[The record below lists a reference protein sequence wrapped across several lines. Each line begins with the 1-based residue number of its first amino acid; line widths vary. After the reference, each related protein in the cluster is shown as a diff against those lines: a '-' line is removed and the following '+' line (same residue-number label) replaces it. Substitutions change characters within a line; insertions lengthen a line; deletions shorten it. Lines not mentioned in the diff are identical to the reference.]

1 MRNIIRFSV
10 EKAVTVLMVVIAV
23 MIFGVVSFNRLT
35 SDLFPDINIPY
46 AVVVTTYP
54 GAAPEEVEQEV
65 SVPLEQTFQTTTN
78 VTQVETTSSENLS
91 MVMLEFTE
99 DADMD
104 SIIVEMR
111 ENMNMMT
118 DSLPEDSSTPMIIRL
133 NPDMLPIMNF
143 SVSIEGENLEDLST
157 WVDDEL
163 SPRLERIPGVATLNT
178 TGAYDS
184 EVRVTLDQESIDAY
198 NDQIDTVISG
208 MNSQLPAEDE
218 IDASQ
223 FHISKDN
230 VKNILQAQNMSF
242 PAGYVDVNDVDYLVR
257 VGDDL
262 EDLDELRNLTVFDGP
277 EAFSQLPTVTVD
289 DIADVEFASANDKM
303 YSKVNGED
311 AISISV
317 QKGSEFA
324 TTEVAEDINEELA
337 AIAEEEDGFEYT
349 MLLDQGEYI
358 EQANQSV
365 LENLLIGG
373 VLAVLIL
380 LLFLRNLR
388 VTFIVGV
395 AIPVS
400 LLAAVVLIYL
410 SEITLNI
417 VSLGG
422 LALGI
427 GMLVDNS
434 IVVIENIF
442 RMKRDGATNKK
453 AAVNGSYQ
461 VGGAIIASTLT
472 TVSVFV
478 PIMFIEG
485 FVREIFYQLALTI
498 TFSLVASLVI
508 ALTFVPTVA
517 NRIMKEEGE
526 KKKDK
531 EAGISKLQNLYERI
545 LNGAFK
551 FKYFIIVIVIGLM
564 GLTFILSTSRG
575 FQFFPPSDEGSL
587 QATIEVN
594 PDEPVDY
601 ETFTNDLDSMYDT
614 VSEERDIDSVGITV
628 GGGGQAAM
636 LGFSEMSSDTTSA
649 TMNIVLADDRERST
663 TEVGED
669 LETLLND
676 EFPEYSID
684 IQGTEMD
691 TAALVGEGVD
701 VRIKGSD
708 LDMLRAE
715 AEAISSEIEGID
727 GVRSVNDGLDRQD
740 EEIKVT
746 VDKDAAIQKGLTV
759 GQVLQSVSEKLSSPE
774 EVTTMMMDGHTYSLF
789 IYQEGES
796 ERYSEPSLDDFK
808 TLEVGSDMISGEP
821 IELQDVADVEF
832 QEGFG
837 SIERI
842 DGTRYI
848 DVSTELET
856 DASSTIVAEDI
867 ENVLD
872 DHEKL
877 SGYTYEIQGESE
889 EIMATIDEL
898 IIMGGLGILLVY
910 MIMASQFQSLLY
922 PFIIMLT
929 IPLAF
934 TGGFGILYLSGY
946 QVSIVAIIG
955 LIILSGVVVN
965 NGIVLVDYINQL
977 RQRGYDLKSAITRA
991 GRIRLRPIF
1000 MTALTTILALLPLAL
1015 GYGEGAELM
1024 QPMALTAIGGLFY
1037 ATFLTI
1043 FVVPIFYDMMTL
1055 HGRYIFGG
1063 LVTFVALG
1071 AGIYYAL
1078 ESAWLYAGG
1087 LLGVLVIT
1095 VLLTLFLPRGA
1106 MKAPEYEETE
1116 EKDDEIEAFL
1126 KRTMKSD

>member
-1 MRNIIRFSV
+1 MKNIIRFSV
-10 EKAVTVLMVVIAV
+10 EKAITVLMVVIAV
-23 MIFGVVSFNRLT
+23 IIFGVVSFNRLT

-78 VTQVETTSSENLS
+78 VTQVQTTSSENMS

-99 DADMD
+99 AADMD

-118 DSLPEDSSTPMIIRL
+118 DNLPDEASTPMIIRL

-143 SVSIEGENLEDLST
+143 SVSREGEDLESLSN

-163 SPRLERIPGVATLNT
+163 SPRLERIPGVATLNIM
-178 TGAYDS
+178 GAYDS
-184 EVRVTLDQESIDAY
+184 EVRVTLDQEAIDQY
-198 NDQIDTVISG
+198 NSDINDAIEQANMVIPDPDDHIDPDDFG
-208 MNSQLPAEDE
+208 
-218 IDASQ
+218 IDR
-223 FHISKDN
+223 DMVN
-230 VKNILQAQNMSF
+230 GILQAQNMSF
-242 PAGYVDVNDVDYLVR
+242 PAGYVDVGGVDYLVR

-262 EDLDELRNLTVFDGP
+262 QDLDELRDLTVFRADMLGIDP
-277 EAFSQLPTVTVD
+277 IRMDDVT
-289 DIADVEFASANDKM
+289 DVGFASADEQR

-311 AISISV
+311 AISISI
-317 QKGSEFA
+317 QKGSEYA
-324 TTEVAEDINEELA
+324 TTEVANRINDELA
-337 AIAEEEDGFEYT
+337 AIAEEDEGFEYT

-400 LLAAVVLIYL
+400 LLAAVIMIYL
-410 SEITLNI
+410 SDMTLNI

-442 RMKRDGATNKK
+442 RMKRDGASNKK
-453 AAVNGSYQ
+453 AAVNGSSQ
-461 VGGAIIASTLT
+461 VAGAIIASTLT
-472 TVSVFV
+472 TVSVFL

-485 FVREIFYQLALTI
+485 FIREIFYQLALTI
-498 TFSLVASLVI
+498 TFSLAASLVI

-517 NRIMKEEGE
+517 NRIMKEDGE
-526 KKKDK
+526 KSGEDT
-531 EAGISKLQNLYERI
+531 AISKVQNIYETI
-545 LNGAFK
+545 LNKAFK
-551 FKYFIIVIVIGLM
+551 VKYLIIVFVIGLLGAM
-564 GLTFILSTSRG
+564 FILSTSRG
-575 FQFFPPSDEGSL
+575 FQFFPPSDEGAL
-587 QATIEVN
+587 QASISVAPEET
-594 PDEPVDY
+594 VDF
-601 ETFTNDLDSMYDT
+601 ETFTDDLDTMFEQLYAD
-614 VSEERDIDSVGITV
+614 EDIESVGITV

-636 LGFSEMSSDTTSA
+636 LGFSGMVSDTSSA
-649 TMNIVLADDRERST
+649 TMNIVLAEDRERT
-663 TEVGED
+663 TMEVRDDLLEILNED
-669 LETLLND
+669 YPAYE
-676 EFPEYSID
+676 ID

-691 TAALVGEGVD
+691 SAALVGEGVS

-708 LDMLRAE
+708 LDDLRDE
-715 AEAISSEIEGID
+715 AVAIGSQMEDIE
-727 GVRSVNDGLDRQD
+727 GVRSVDDGIDLED

-746 VDKDAAIQKGLTV
+746 VDKDAAIEKGLTV
-759 GQVLQSVSEKLSSPE
+759 GQVLQSVSETLSGPE
-774 EVTTMMMDGHTYSLF
+774 EVTRMTMNGHAYSVY

-796 ERYSEPSLDDFK
+796 ERHSEASLEEFK
-808 TLEVGSDMISGEP
+808 TLEVGTDMLSKEP
-821 IELQDVADVEF
+821 ILLSDVAEVEYE
-832 QEGFG
+832 EGFG
-837 SIERI
+837 SIQRI

-848 DVSTELET
+848 DVSAELES
-856 DASSTIVAEDI
+856 DYSATIVAEDV
-867 ENVLD
+867 EVMLD
-872 DHEKL
+872 AHEQL
-877 SGYTYEIQGESE
+877 SGYSYEIQGESE

-934 TGGFGILYLSGY
+934 TGGFGILYLFGH

-977 RQRGYDLKSAITRA
+977 RQRGYALKEAITRA

-1000 MTALTTILALLPLAL
+1000 MTALTTILALMPLAL

-1024 QPMALTAIGGLFY
+1024 QPMAITAIGGLFY

-1063 LVTFVALG
+1063 LIAVLALFG
-1071 AGIYYAL
+1071 GIVFAIEGEWLLTAAL
-1078 ESAWLYAGG
+1078 IGV
-1087 LLGVLVIT
+1087 VLVT
-1095 VLLTLFLPRGA
+1095 SLLVLFVPKQA
-1106 MKAPEYEETE
+1106 FKADDEED
-1116 EKDDEIEAFL
+1116 EKEDEIEAFL
-1126 KRTMKSD
+1126 KRTMKP

>member
-1 MRNIIRFSV
+1 
-10 EKAVTVLMVVIAV
+10 
-23 MIFGVVSFNRLT
+23 
-35 SDLFPDINIPY
+35 
-46 AVVVTTYP
+46 
-54 GAAPEEVEQEV
+54 
-65 SVPLEQTFQTTTN
+65 
-78 VTQVETTSSENLS
+78 
-91 MVMLEFTE
+91 
-99 DADMD
+99 
-104 SIIVEMR
+104 
-111 ENMNMMT
+111 
-118 DSLPEDSSTPMIIRL
+118 
-133 NPDMLPIMNF
+133 
-143 SVSIEGENLEDLST
+143 
-157 WVDDEL
+157 
-163 SPRLERIPGVATLNT
+163 
-178 TGAYDS
+178 
-184 EVRVTLDQESIDAY
+184 
-198 NDQIDTVISG
+198 DQIG
-208 MNSQLPAEDE
+208 
-218 IDASQ
+218 
-223 FHISKDN
+223 
-230 VKNILQAQNMSF
+230 NILEAQNVSF
-242 PAGYVDVNDVDYLVR
+242 PAGYVDVDGVDYLVR

-262 EDLDELRNLTVFDGP
+262 EDLDELRELTVFQAEMLGIEP
-277 EAFSQLPTVTVD
+277 ITVD
-289 DIADVEFASANDKM
+289 DVADVDYASANEQM
-303 YSKVNGED
+303 YSKVNGRD
-311 AISISV
+311 AISVSI
-317 QKGSEFA
+317 QKGSEYA
-324 TTEVAEDINEELA
+324 TTEVANEVNAELA

-349 MLLDQGEYI
+349 TLLDQGEYI

-365 LENLLIGG
+365 LQNLLIGG
-373 VLAVLIL
+373 MLAILIL

-388 VTFIVGV
+388 ITFIVGV

-400 LLAAVVLIYL
+400 LLAAVILIYL
-410 SEITLNI
+410 SDITLNI

-442 RMKRDGATNKK
+442 RMKRDGASNKK
-453 AAVNGSYQ
+453 AAINGSYQ

-517 NRIMKEEGE
+517 NRIMKEDNKAEE
-526 KKKDK
+526 KDT
-531 EAGISKLQNLYERI
+531 AISKIQNLYERI

-551 FKYFIIVIVIGLM
+551 FKYLIIVLVIALM
-564 GLTFILSTSRG
+564 GLTFFLATSRG

-587 QATIEVN
+587 QATIESSS
-594 PDEPVDY
+594 DEPVDY
-601 ETFTNDLDSMYDT
+601 DTFTSDLDEMYD
-614 VSEERDIDSVGITV
+614 SIHDDSDIESVGITL

-636 LGFSEMSSDTTSA
+636 LGFSDMSSDTSSA
-649 TMNIVLADDRERST
+649 TMNIVLSDDRERST
-663 TEVGED
+663 TEVRED
-669 LETLLND
+669 LMDYFEET
-676 EFPEYSID
+676 YSDYEVD

-691 TAALVGEGVD
+691 TQALVGEGVS

-708 LDMLRAE
+708 LDTLRDE
-715 AEAISSEIEGID
+715 AQTIGERIQDFEGVSEVDD
-727 GVRSVNDGLDRQD
+727 GFDRQD

-746 VDKDAAIQKGLTV
+746 VDKEEAIKRGLTV
-759 GQVLQSVSEKLSSPE
+759 GQVLQAVSDKLSAPS
-774 EVTTMMMDGHTYSLF
+774 EVTDMTMDGHTFSVF

-796 ERYSEPSLDDFK
+796 ERHEEPSLDDFR
-808 TLEVGSDMISGEP
+808 TLEVGTDMLTGQP
-821 IELQDVADVEF
+821 IELDEIADVDFE
-832 QEGFG
+832 QGFG

-848 DVSTELET
+848 DVSAEL
-856 DASSTIVAEDI
+856 DSGYSSTLVAEDI
-867 ENVLD
+867 ESMLD
-872 DHEKL
+872 DHDKL
-877 SGYTYEIQGESE
+877 SGYSYEIEGESE

-898 IIMGGLGILLVY
+898 IIMGALGILLVY

-977 RQRGYDLKSAITRA
+977 RARGYELNAAITRA

-1000 MTALTTILALLPLAL
+1000 MTALTTILALMPLAL

-1024 QPMALTAIGGLFY
+1024 QPMALTAIGGLLY

-1063 LVTFVALG
+1063 LVVAVSLG
-1071 AGIYYAL
+1071 AGTYYGLQGQWIYVIGAVV
-1078 ESAWLYAGG
+1078 
-1087 LLGVLVIT
+1087 LLVVT
-1095 VLLTLFLPRGA
+1095 VLLVVFLP
-1106 MKAPEYEETE
+1106 PQTTESIPDETDNETE
-1116 EKDDEIEAFL
+1116 DEIEAFL
-1126 KRTMKSD
+1126 KRTMK

>member
-1 MRNIIRFSV
+1 MKGIIRFSV
-10 EKAVTVLMVVIAV
+10 EKAITVLMVVIAV

-46 AVVVTTYP
+46 AVVVTPYS

-65 SVPLEQTFQTTTN
+65 SIPLEQTFQTTTN
-78 VTQVETTSSENLS
+78 VTQVETTSSENMS

-104 SIIVEMR
+104 SIMVEMR
-111 ENMNMMT
+111 ENMNTMT
-118 DSLPEDSSTPMIIRL
+118 DSLPDDAGTPSIIRL

-143 SVSIEGENLEDLST
+143 SVSKEGEDLESLSN

-163 SPRLERIPGVATLNT
+163 SPRLERIPGVGTLNIM
-178 TGAYDS
+178 GAYDS
-184 EVRVTLDQESIDAY
+184 EVRITLDEEAIDDY
-198 NDQIDTVISG
+198 NNDINDAIDTLNNSPEFSDDPIDPDDFTIDEDQIG
-208 MNSQLPAEDE
+208 
-218 IDASQ
+218 
-223 FHISKDN
+223 
-230 VKNILQAQNMSF
+230 NILEAQNVSF
-242 PAGYVDVNDVDYLVR
+242 PAGYVDVDGVDYLVR

-262 EDLDELRNLTVFDGP
+262 QDLDELRELTVFQAEMLGIDP
-277 EAFSQLPTVTVD
+277 ISVD
-289 DIADVEFASANDKM
+289 DVAEVDYAAENDEM
-303 YSKVNGED
+303 YSRVNGRD
-311 AISISV
+311 AISLSI
-317 QKGSEFA
+317 QKGSEYA
-324 TTEVAEDINEELA
+324 TTEVANDVNAELA

-349 MLLDQGEYI
+349 TLLDQGEYI

-365 LENLLIGG
+365 LQNLLIGG
-373 VLAVLIL
+373 LLAILIL

-400 LLAAVVLIYL
+400 LLAAVILIYL
-410 SEITLNI
+410 SDITLNI

-442 RMKRDGATNKK
+442 RMKRDGASNKK
-453 AAVNGSYQ
+453 AAINGSHQ
-461 VGGAIIASTLT
+461 VAGAIIASTLT

-517 NRIMKEEGE
+517 NRIMKEAN
-526 KKKDK
+526 KADDK
-531 EAGISKLQNLYERI
+531 ATATSKIQNLYERI
-545 LNGAFK
+545 LLGAFK
-551 FKYFIIVIVIGLM
+551 FKYLIIVLVIGLM
-564 GLTFILSTSRG
+564 GVTFILATARG

-587 QATIEVN
+587 QATIESN
-594 PDEPVDY
+594 SDEPVDY
-601 ETFTNDLDSMYDT
+601 DTFTNDLDEIYD
-614 VSEERDIDSVGITV
+614 SIQDDSDIDSIGINL
-628 GGGGQAAM
+628 GGGGQEAM
-636 LGFSEMSSDTTSA
+636 LGFSDMSSDTSSA
-649 TMNIVLADDRERST
+649 TMNIVLSDDRDRST
-663 TEVGED
+663 TEVRDD
-669 LETLLND
+669 LMTYFEESYPD
-676 EFPEYSID
+676 YEVD

-691 TAALVGEGVD
+691 TQALVGEGIS
-701 VRIKGSD
+701 VRVKGSD
-708 LDMLRAE
+708 LDTLRDE
-715 AEAISSEIEGID
+715 AQTIGDRMRDVEGISEVDD
-727 GVRSVNDGLDRQD
+727 GFDRQE
-740 EEIKVT
+740 EEIKVS
-746 VDKDAAIQKGLTV
+746 VDKEEAIKRGLTV
-759 GQVLQSVSEKLSSPE
+759 GQVLQAVSEELSAPS
-774 EVTTMMMDGHTYSLF
+774 EVTDMTMDGHTYSVF

-796 ERYSEPSLDDFK
+796 ERREEPSLDEFE
-808 TLEVGSDMISGEP
+808 TLEVGTDMLTGQP
-821 IELQDVADVEF
+821 IELSEIADVEF
-832 QEGFG
+832 EQGFG

-848 DVSTELET
+848 DVSAELESGY
-856 DASSTIVAEDI
+856 SSTLVAEDI
-867 ENVLD
+867 ESMLD
-872 DHEKL
+872 DHDKQ
-877 SGYTYEIQGESE
+877 SGYSYDIEGESE

-898 IIMGGLGILLVY
+898 VIMGALGILLVY

-934 TGGFGILYLSGY
+934 TGGFGILYVSGY

-977 RQRGYDLKSAITRA
+977 RQRGYELKAAIIRA

-1000 MTALTTILALLPLAL
+1000 MTALTTILALMPLAL

-1024 QPMALTAIGGLFY
+1024 QPMALTAIGGLVY

-1043 FVVPIFYDMMTL
+1043 FVVPIFYDMMTR
-1055 HGRYIFGG
+1055 HGRIIFGSIVVAVSLG
-1063 LVTFVALG
+1063 LAIYYGFQGQWLYVGGALG
-1071 AGIYYAL
+1071 
-1078 ESAWLYAGG
+1078 
-1087 LLGVLVIT
+1087 LLILT
-1095 VLLTLFLPRGA
+1095 VLLVIFLPANDQGVNR
-1106 MKAPEYEETE
+1106 
-1116 EKDDEIEAFL
+1116 DDSPSKNDDDIDSFL
-1126 KRTMKSD
+1126 KRTM